1 MKAKLTQKQT
11 SQIMIVAKILVIFTV
26 TTMLYF
32 KLEEQE
38 DLIGQMTALLS
49 KAMNSS
55 MYLFIVVI
63 LLMPINWLLE
73 TLKWK
78 LLSEKLERVTIFQA
92 LKGVLTGITLGFI
105 TPHAVGDYFGRILT
119 SESENRLRLV
129 GAIMLG
135 RISQMIAT
143 GVFGLFGIY
152 YLLGAK
158 PMLLALLIATLLILL
173 FILLFKNKWLI
184 GLTRKY
190 LSIVGEYSVKQLILL
205 QSLSMVRYL
214 VFCFQFILILKA
226 FLPTLDHILGLAGVT
241 WIFLAKSLL
250 PSFNFLSDL
259 GIREYS
265 AIYFFE
271 QYQVEIL
278 PIVCAS
284 LFVWV
289 INILVPTLVGLPL
302 VLQLKWSRK

>member
-1 MKAKLTQKQT
+1 MKAKITQKT
-11 SQIMIVAKILVIFTV
+11 SSLIMLVAKLLVIVIVAVMI
-26 TTMLYF
+26 YF

-38 DLIGQMTALLS
+38 DLIGQMTALVS

-55 MYLFIVVI
+55 KHLFIVVI
-63 LLMPINWLLE
+63 LLMPFNWLLE

-78 LLSEKLERVTIFQA
+78 LLSGKLQPITMLQA
-92 LKGVLTGITLGFI
+92 LKGVLRGITLGFI
-105 TPHAVGDYFGRILT
+105 TPHAVGDYFGRIL
-119 SESENRLRLV
+119 SSGNDNRLRLV

-158 PMLLALLIATLLILL
+158 PMLLALLIATLLMLL
-173 FILLFKNKWLI
+173 FIFLFNNKWLI
-184 GLTRKY
+184 RLTKKY
-190 LSIVGEYSVKQLILL
+190 LSIIAEYSVNQLILL
-205 QSLSMVRYL
+205 QGLSMARYL
-214 VFCFQFILILKA
+214 VFCFQFLLILKA
-226 FLPTLDHILGLAGVT
+226 FLPTLDYILASAGVT

-271 QYQVEIL
+271 QYHVEIL
-278 PIVCAS
+278 PVVCAS
-284 LFVWV
+284 LFIWV

-302 VLQLKWSRK
+302 VLQLKWNRK